1 MRINDTHARKC
12 YILWRR
18 WNTSKERHSRDRI
31 NEPFTHYILICATV
45 LALSLNDDQSSE
57 LTFRFIYSLQ
67 GSLNRWEFARVS
79 SLSHTSTLLDL
90 TVSFRTSRSRRFL
103 LHWFGTRRA
112 NSKIDFFSTR
122 SFHKIISIFLRNTN
136 WSMHYSIT
144 IIISARKKS
153 RRKLG

>member
-79 SLSHTSTLLDL
+79 SLSHTSTLLSRFVRLDL
-90 TVSFRTSRSRRFL
+90 DDFYSIDSELVVRIRKSISFLHVRF
-103 LHWFGTRRA
+103 T
-112 NSKIDFFSTR
+112 I
-122 SFHKIISIFLRNTN
+122 IISIFFRNTS